1 MPRDVPGWG
10 SLWWIYLTP
19 RRRVSA
25 LAGQGIAA
33 ALASLSA
40 VIWLLLNPYL
50 PGAPFNTFFPFIIV
64 AAALGGRHAGM
75 ALILWGVLFAV
86 AIWLSIRPISVYGGV
101 IATLVFIILGS
112 LTIAI
117 VHALQSLV
125 AALERAEGQAD
136 VMAREMRHRVGNLM
150 QLVQAIAQMTARSSA
165 DLAQFMP
172 RFEGRL
178 RALSEAH
185 KVSAGDRQLS
195 GDLETLL
202 RVLLFAYDPE
212 RLRLQGQT
220 VMLDGDVAPR
230 LALVIHE
237 LATNAAKYGALSVA
251 NGIVRINWTSTG
263 DSLAVEWCEEGG
275 PTVSPPSRNGFGS
288 RLIAATV
295 ASGNGTVRIDFETT
309 GLVCRL
315 TFPLKRKD

>member
-10 SLWWIYLTP
+10 SPWWIYMTP

-25 LAGQGIAA
+25 LAGQLIALGLAVMSGGI
-33 ALASLSA
+33 
-40 VIWLLLNPYL
+40 WFLLNRFL

-64 AAALGGRHAGM
+64 AAALGGRHAGI
-75 ALILWGVLFAV
+75 ALIGWAVLFAIT
-86 AIWLSIRPISVYGGV
+86 IWLSIRPVHIWGAG
-101 IATLVFIILGS
+101 IATLVFVSLGS

-125 AALERAEGQAD
+125 AALEQAEGQAD
-136 VMAREMRHRVGNLM
+136 VLAREMRHRVGNLM
-150 QLVQAIAQMTARSSA
+150 QLVQAIAQMTARSST

-195 GDLETLL
+195 GDLDTLL
-202 RVLLFAYDPE
+202 RVLLSAYDPE
-212 RLRLQGQT
+212 RLQLVGQKIT
-220 VMLDGDVAPR
+220 LDADVAPR

-237 LATNAAKYGALSVA
+237 LATNAAKYGALSVPS
-251 NGIVRINWTSTG
+251 GIVKIVWSRTG
-263 DSLAVEWCEEGG
+263 EDLDIQWREEGG
-275 PTVSPPSRNGFGS
+275 PPVSPPAKTGFGS

-295 ASGNGTVRIDFETT
+295 AAGNGTAKIDYAET
-309 GLVCRL
+309 GLACHL
-315 TFPLKRKD
+315 TFPLKRRA